1 MDPGRCLSFR
11 RARRKVSDACTSVS
25 CMKAELQK
33 YLQGTRALMLAKLDG
48 LSEYDRRRPLV
59 PSGTNLLGLVKH
71 LVGIEYVYLGT
82 SVGRPPAKPLPW
94 EEDGTVWEGG
104 DMWALPSEST
114 EYLTGL
120 YRDACAHSDRS
131 IAELDLDTPA
141 EVPHWPEGGR
151 GTTFG
156 ALLVRVVDETA
167 HHAGHADIVR
177 ELIDGQGGSDA
188 GHMDEAGW
196 SEYYA
201 KIQRAAEAFL
211 TD

>member
-1 MDPGRCLSFR
+1 
-11 RARRKVSDACTSVS
+11 
-25 CMKAELQK
+25 MKAELQT
-33 YLQGTRALMLAKLDG
+33 YLQATRALMLAKLDG

-82 SVGRPPAKPLPW
+82 SVGRPPAKQLPW
-94 EEDGTVWEGG
+94 DADGTVWEGA
-104 DMWALPSEST
+104 DMWALST
-114 EYLTGL
+114 ESSDYLTGL
-120 YRDACAHSDRS
+120 YKEACAHSDRS

-141 EVPHWPEGGR
+141 EVPHWAEGKR
-151 GTTFG
+151 RTTFG

-177 ELIDGQGGSDA
+177 ELIDGQGGADA
-188 GHMDEAGW
+188 DMLDEAGW
-196 SEYYA
+196 SEYYT
-201 KIQRAAEAFL
+201 KIQRAAESFL

>member
-1 MDPGRCLSFR
+1 
-11 RARRKVSDACTSVS
+11 
-25 CMKAELQK
+25 MKGELQS
-33 YLQGTRALMLAKLDG
+33 YLQATRALMLAKLEG

-71 LVGIEYVYLGT
+71 LTGIEYVYLGT

-94 EEDGTVWEGG
+94 DEDGSVWEGA
-104 DMWALPSEST
+104 DMWALPTEST
-114 EYLTGL
+114 EYITGL

-131 IAELDLDTPA
+131 IAELDLDAAA
-141 EVPHWPEGGR
+141 EVPHWPEDGR
-151 GTTFG
+151 RTTFG

-177 ELIDGQGGSDA
+177 ELIDGQGGADA
-188 GHMDEAGW
+188 DALDEAGW
-196 SEYYA
+196 TEFYA
-201 KIQRAAEAFL
+201 KIQRAAETFL

>member
-1 MDPGRCLSFR
+1 M
-11 RARRKVSDACTSVS
+11 KSD
-25 CMKAELQK
+25 LHN
-33 YLQGTRALMLAKLDG
+33 YLQATRALLLAKLDG
-48 LSEYDRRRPLV
+48 LREYDRRRPMV

-82 SVGRPPAKPLPW
+82 SVGRPPAKVLPW
-94 EEDGTVWEGG
+94 EEDLSVWAGA

-114 EYLTGL
+114 DYITDL
-120 YRDACAHSDRS
+120 YREACAHSDRS

-141 EVPHWPEGGR
+141 EVPHWPEGER
-151 GTTFG
+151 RTTFG

-177 ELIDGQGGSDA
+177 ELIDGQGGADA
-188 GHMDEAGW
+188 DVLDEAAW
-196 SEYYA
+196 SEYYT
-201 KIQRAAEAFL
+201 KIQRAAETFL